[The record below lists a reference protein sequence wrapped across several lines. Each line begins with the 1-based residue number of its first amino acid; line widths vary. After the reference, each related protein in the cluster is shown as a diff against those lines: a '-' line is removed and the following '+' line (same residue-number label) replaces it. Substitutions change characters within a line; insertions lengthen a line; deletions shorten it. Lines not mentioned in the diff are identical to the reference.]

1 MRAWTIIANGPVDDC
16 SSCEPYTA
24 GLEVE
29 RYLEK
34 HSDATEAD
42 VERIAANCKCHV
54 RWGSQV

>member
-1 MRAWTIIANGPVDDC
+1 MRAWTIIANGPVDDF
-16 SSCEPYTA
+16 SDCEPYTA

-34 HSDATEAD
+34 HPDATEAD

-54 RWGSQV
+54 RLETQV